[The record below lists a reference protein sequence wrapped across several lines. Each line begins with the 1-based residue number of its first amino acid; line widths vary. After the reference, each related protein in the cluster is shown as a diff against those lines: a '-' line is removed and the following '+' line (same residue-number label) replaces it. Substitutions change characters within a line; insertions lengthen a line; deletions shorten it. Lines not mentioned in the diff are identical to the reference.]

1 MTTHAVAA
9 QTSHQAGGS
18 VIRVARLSKTYSARV
33 VDSVDWHAE
42 HGRVHALLGGN
53 GSGKSTLLK
62 MLAGVVTPDAG
73 GTIEV
78 GGATHPSEHY
88 SPSLAAAAGLRFVHQ
103 DLGLIDELSI
113 ADNFGLAGGY
123 SRTPWG
129 TIDKKQLIAR
139 TEAQLR
145 RSGLPHDPRMP
156 VAALRPTERALVAI
170 SRALDGIEDGSAT
183 LILDEPTAS
192 LPVDEV
198 EHLFASIRELRDAG
212 HSVVFVSHRLSEV
225 SAIADDV
232 TVIRDGQVVGSGA
245 LADFDEQRIVELI
258 AGHAVVSSH
267 VSRPALDPD
276 RTAALSV
283 RGLNA
288 GPVADV
294 TFDIAPGEIVGV
306 AGLMGSGRSSLLRA
320 LFGDL
325 PATGEI
331 LIDGRP
337 TAIGST
343 VDAVRAGI
351 ALVPEDRLRD
361 AAFLD
366 RPVWENLFAAV
377 VSSYRRGPWLSSRG
391 ERADAPAVMSE
402 FSVRAPSAAVPL
414 AALSGGNQQKVV
426 MARWMRSEPRI
437 LLLDEPTQGV
447 DAIAREEIHGFVRAA
462 ADRGCAVLVVSSDID
477 ELAALADRA
486 LVLQRGRLDRQ
497 LRGDEM
503 TRDVLAAAIQDAP
516 AAESTITP
524 GRGPIP
530 QQGARP

>member
-1 MTTHAVAA
+1 MTTH
-9 QTSHQAGGS
+9 TSPRAGDS

-33 VDSVDWHAE
+33 VDSVDWQAE
-42 HGRVHALLGGN
+42 RGRVHALLGGN

-78 GGATHPSEHY
+78 GGESHPSEHY
-88 SPSLAAAAGLRFVHQ
+88 GPARAAAAGLRFVHQ
-103 DLGLIDELSI
+103 DLGLVDELSI
-113 ADNFGLAGGY
+113 ADNFGLAGTY
-123 SRTPWG
+123 PRTPWR
-129 TIDKKQLIAR
+129 TVDKKALIAR

-145 RSGLPHDPRMP
+145 RSGLAHDPRMP

-198 EHLFASIRELRDAG
+198 EHLFASIRQLREAG

-225 SAIADDV
+225 TAIADDV
-232 TVIRDGQVVGSGA
+232 TVIRDGRVVGSGP
-245 LADFDEQRIVELI
+245 LGDFDEQRIVELI
-258 AGHAVVSSH
+258 AGHAVQSSH
-267 VSRPALDPD
+267 VVRPPVAPD
-276 RTAALSV
+276 AAPALSV
-283 RGLNA
+283 RGLSA
-288 GPVADV
+288 GPVVDA

-325 PATGEI
+325 PASGQI
-331 LIDGRP
+331 LINGSP
-337 TAIGST
+337 VVITST
-343 VDAVRAGI
+343 VDAVRAGV

-361 AAFLD
+361 AAFVD
-366 RPVWENLFAAV
+366 RPVWENLSAAI
-377 VSSYRRGPWLSSRG
+377 VSRYRRGAWLSSRG
-391 ERADAPAVMSE
+391 ERADAPAVMAE
-402 FSVRAPSAAVPL
+402 FSVRAPSAAVSL
-414 AALSGGNQQKVV
+414 AALSGGNQQKVI
-426 MARWMRSEPRI
+426 MARWMRAAPRI

-462 ADRGCAVLVVSSDID
+462 ADGGCAVLVVSSDID

-486 LVLQRGRLDRQ
+486 LVFQRGRLDRH
-497 LRGDEM
+497 LSADEM
-503 TRDVLAAAIQDAP
+503 TRDILAAAIQDTP
-516 AAESTITP
+516 STH
-524 GRGPIP
+524 
-530 QQGARP
+530 QGAGS